1 MSILAIT
8 PRAKDMNT
16 ASMTESSL
24 QLMLDLEKVDLA
36 MFESLIELD
45 FCEVYNEHAMI
56 YIGEAEQEQGKQSSF
71 QALKTK
77 ISTLIRKILENIKA
91 AFKAFSD
98 KMTEVF
104 NRDKQTYAKYKD
116 DFFKNCKSCTVK
128 GFKIPDFDN
137 VEIYLGKK
145 NADSDMKMISEL
157 ADLGVQMAEASGNN
171 DVDGVN
177 KIAEK
182 VAEIQNQRLERIKNL
197 KIEDFFI
204 DKSKL
209 PLGQAI
215 QGNEKDIASFME
227 VGLKEAIKNFKDLS
241 DQAYKNTK
249 EQEKFLN
256 KAVPTNGAA
265 QVYLKKLQEAINKDY
280 TYFST
285 LRTFVLSMIRAVYA
299 NIRKI
304 FITCANGVQET
315 TDNAGNKQ
323 ETPVNASYLMNIGTM
338 SDMYVEEAFTF

>member
-98 KMTEVF
+98 KVTEIF

-116 DFFKNCKSCTVK
+116 AFDKNYKSCTVK
-128 GFKIPDFDN
+128 GFKIPDFDK
-137 VEIYLGKK
+137 VEVWIGKK
-145 NADSDMKMISEL
+145 NADVDVKMLQEV
-157 ADLGVQMAEASGNN
+157 AALGVQMAEASGRN

-177 KIAEK
+177 RIAERIF
-182 VAEIQNQRLERIKNL
+182 EIQNQRLERVKSL

-204 DKSKL
+204 DKTKV

-215 QGNEKDIASFME
+215 EGSKDKIKSFME
-227 VGLKEAIKNFKDLS
+227 TGLRDAIKSYKNLS
-241 DQAYKNTK
+241 DEAYKSTQD
-249 EQEKFLN
+249 QEKFVN
-256 KAVPTNGAA
+256 KAVALNDAA
-265 QVYLKKLQEAINKDY
+265 QVYLKKLQESIKNDY
-280 TYFST
+280 TYLNT
-285 LRTFVLSMIRAVYA
+285 ARAFVLTMIREVYA
-299 NIRKI
+299 SVRKI
-304 FITCANGVQET
+304 FITCANGKQET
-315 TDNAGNKQ
+315 TDAAGNKQ
-323 ETPVNASYLMNIGTM
+323 ETPVNASYLMNLGTM
-338 SDMYVEEAFTF
+338 SDIYVEEAFTF